1 MRKESSLRVPGF
13 DGAVPGT
20 LRTRNGVDLVLPGW
34 RLLVSTVHNLVGKK
48 RHTISLRDNT
58 ERCSWT
64 RQARG
69 PRFPY
74 VGVVFWPKNHGAE
87 LAVGKIKCCNQ
98 RV

>member
-20 LRTRNGVDLVLPGW
+20 LRTRNGVDLVMPGW

-48 RHTISLRDNT
+48 THKVSLRYNA
-58 ERCSWT
+58 ERCSWS

-69 PRFPY
+69 RDFLT
-74 VGVVFWPKNHGAE
+74 
-87 LAVGKIKCCNQ
+87 LAWCFLA
-98 RV
+98 